1 MKSLSLTGKINLI
14 TAGSLALGLGIAAYV
29 FATSLVST
37 RQDMSNQALARE
49 SEILYASIENFM
61 LVGEAPV
68 ALKFFSDLREME
80 GGYLVGLYRRNGMG
94 AFVDN
99 QTIEQV
105 NTNLGRQ
112 RFEKKTILPPMVSDP
127 ERPYFESSAGMPPE
141 TVFFRWEEDG
151 RSFDR
156 IYRPLLNLPKCT
168 ACHGSDHTVRGVIDL
183 RSDITPFLSAQR
195 AAVGLSAGGFAFMML
210 ALAVVITR
218 FIHIVVVNPV
228 RAIGQVCSAVSA
240 GDFSGRVE
248 AKSGDEVG
256 VLADTVNAMVQG
268 LYERFELTKYVSAGT
283 LSSLAAGQEPR
294 RVQRSLLFSDV
305 RGFTSYTERHGAD
318 AVVGILNKLLEDQA
332 RIIQSHGGDIDKFVG
347 DEVVSVFAGDDAAER
362 ACLAA
367 LDIMEMAKRASDYDG
382 LAVGVGI
389 ATGMVIQ
396 GMVGSSL
403 RADFTVI
410 GDPVNIAARLCS
422 VAKAGQT
429 VICDCSYDALADKK
443 RFAFKGPFKATLKG
457 KAEAQ
462 RVYLLAPR
470 EIRTGGAL

>member
-14 TAGSLALGLGIAAYV
+14 TAGSLALGLGLAAFVY
-29 FATSLVST
+29 ATSLVSI
-37 RQDMSNQALARE
+37 RQDMSNQALQRE
-49 SEILYASIENFM
+49 SEMLYASIENFM

-68 ALKFFSDLREME
+68 ALKYFSDLRRME

-99 QTIEQV
+99 ETIETV
-105 NTNLGRQ
+105 NTNLGRK
-112 RFEKKTILPPMVSDP
+112 RFEPKTVLPPRVSDP
-127 ERPYFESSAGMPPE
+127 ERPFFDSAAGMPPE
-141 TVFFRWEEDG
+141 TVFFRWEEGG
-151 RSFDR
+151 RSYDR
-156 IYRPLLNLPKCT
+156 VYRPLYNLPKCT
-168 ACHGSDHTVRGVIDL
+168 RCHGSDHTVRGVIDL
-183 RSDITPFLSAQR
+183 RSDITPFLSTQR
-195 AAVGLSAGGFAFMML
+195 AAVGLSAGGFAFMIL

-228 RAIGQVCSAVSA
+228 RAIGRVCLAVSA

-248 AKSGDEVG
+248 AKSRDEVG
-256 VLADTVNAMVQG
+256 ILSETVNTMVQG
-268 LYERFELTKYVSAGT
+268 LFERFELTKYVSAGT
-283 LSSLAAGQEPR
+283 LSSIAVGQEPR
-294 RVQRSLLFSDV
+294 RVKRTLLFSDV
-305 RGFTSYTERHGAD
+305 RGFTSYTERRGAD
-318 AVVGILNKLLEDQA
+318 AVVAVLNKLLEDQS
-332 RIIQSHGGDIDKFVG
+332 RIIKRHGGDIDKFVG
-347 DEVVSVFAGDDAAER
+347 DEVVSVFAGEDAAER

-367 LDIMEMAKRASDYDG
+367 LDIMDLAGKPADYDG

-410 GDPVNIAARLCS
+410 GDPVNIAARLCAA
-422 VAKAGQT
+422 AKAGLT
-429 VICDCSYDALADKK
+429 VICDCSYDALPDKG

-462 RVYLLAPR
+462 RVYLLLPR
-470 EIRTGGAL
+470 SAQPGGAQ